1 MEIKPDLMIQDRLF
15 DCLQADG
22 FVLEP
27 RRLNP
32 DNPDS
37 MEVGYRFLKDGV
49 EFVCRVDET
58 DADTVILVFYG
69 LACLGAR
76 KAPEIKVN
84 EDAATK
90 EPSLGYEKS
99 EDASTWARPSQKKR
113 GLIRGLKT
121 GFAELMWLLNYL
133 KSKGFARIKGY
144 IWADPKLYPDT
155 ASMQRMQLFYDRMGA
170 KLEEAQSQD
179 FIVYTLKAVNRFRDL
194 MPQA

>member
-1 MEIKPDLMIQDRLF
+1 MIQDRLS

-22 FVLEP
+22 FVLES

-58 DADTVILVFYG
+58 DPATVILVFYG
-69 LACLGAR
+69 LACLGTR
-76 KAPEIKVN
+76 SDPEIKHRQDRPT
-84 EDAATK
+84 EG
-90 EPSLGYEKS
+90 PSLGYEKR
-99 EDASTWARPSQKKR
+99 EDASTLARLSQKR
-113 GLIRGLKT
+113 RAFSRGLKT

-179 FIVYTLKAVNRFRDL
+179 FIVYTLKPINRFRDL
-194 MPQA
+194 MHQAS

>member
-1 MEIKPDLMIQDRLF
+1 MIQDRLS

-22 FVLEP
+22 FVLET

-58 DADTVILVFYG
+58 DAATVILVFYG

-76 KAPEIKVN
+76 NDTEIKPRQ
-84 EDAATK
+84 DAPT
-90 EPSLGYEKS
+90 EGPSLGYDKR
-99 EDASTWARPSQKKR
+99 EDASTWARLSQKR
-113 GLIRGLKT
+113 RDLSRGLKT

-170 KLEEAQSQD
+170 RLEEAQGQD
-179 FIVYTLKAVNRFRDL
+179 FIVYTLKPINRFRDL
-194 MPQA
+194 MHQA